1 LSAQLEALI
10 QAMSDP
16 SLYSPAPDS
25 VQLIQTH
32 VSVVFIAGDL
42 VYKVKKPVNL
52 GFLDFTTLE
61 KRRFF
66 CSQEVKLNSR
76 FSEGLYLGVVSIYQ
90 ANYGVNLTGEGE
102 EIEVAVLMRR
112 VPEDRLM
119 TQMLK
124 NESISV
130 ESLDALADRIAYF
143 HSQAA
148 RGREIAG
155 FGSVEVIL
163 QNVRENFDQ
172 VRPFVGNTIEEKT
185 FREISERSMGFLNEH
200 KELFQERVRAG
211 FIRDCHGDLHVDH
224 VVMLDR
230 IMLFDCIEFND
241 RFRYGDTAADLGFLL
256 MDLDFLGYPAFA
268 KRLTERY
275 AHSSGDS
282 EVLTLLPFYESYRAF
297 VRGKVLGFELE
308 EPEIPLEEREKVRA
322 TARDYFR
329 LSLSYLEPAPPPA
342 LVITV
347 GLVATGKSYL
357 AGLLG
362 KRLGIEPMRS
372 DLLRKEIYGLPVFQH
387 QLDMYGQGIYT
398 PVSTERI
405 YGTLLEKA
413 RQALADGHSVILD
426 ASFLRHEHRMQAREL
441 AREAKAK
448 FKQVECTASED
459 VVRSRLEQRLTRTD
473 EPSDGR
479 WEIFQQQESAFEPIR
494 PEEKANHQVWD
505 STRDPNAFLAALVRD
520 LICS

>member
-1 LSAQLEALI
+1 MSAQLAALI

-16 SLYSPAPDS
+16 SVYSPVPES
-25 VQLIQTH
+25 VQVIQTH
-32 VSVVFIAGDL
+32 ISVVFIAGEL

-61 KRRFF
+61 KRRFI

-76 FSEGLYLGVVSIYQ
+76 FSEGIYLGVASIYQ
-90 ANYGVNLTGEGE
+90 ADSGVNLTGDGE

-124 NESISV
+124 NDLISI
-130 ESLDALADRIAYF
+130 ESLDALADRIAHF

-148 RGREIAG
+148 RGRDIAG
-155 FGSVEVIL
+155 FGSLEVIR

-172 VRPFVGNTIEEKT
+172 VLPFIGSTIEEET
-185 FREISERSMGFLNEH
+185 FQEISRRSMDFLNEH
-200 KELFQERVRAG
+200 QELFQERVRAG

-230 IMLFDCIEFND
+230 IMLLDCIEFND

-268 KRLTERY
+268 KRVTERY
-275 AHSSGDS
+275 AHSSGDPG
-282 EVLTLLPFYESYRAF
+282 VLKLLPFYESYRAF

-308 EPEIPLEEREKVRA
+308 EPEIPSQERGELLA

-347 GLVATGKSYL
+347 GLVATGKSHL

-362 KRLGIEPMRS
+362 KRLGIEPMKS
-372 DLLRKEIYGLPVFQH
+372 DLLRKEIHGLPAFQH
-387 QLDMYGQGIYT
+387 QLDMYEQGIYT
-398 PVSTERI
+398 PVSTERT
-405 YGTLLEKA
+405 YGTLLEEA
-413 RQALADGHSVILD
+413 RQALANGHSVILD
-426 ASFLRHEHRMQAREL
+426 ASFLRHEHRMRAREL

-448 FKQVECTASED
+448 FKQIECTASED

-479 WEIFQQQESAFEPIR
+479 WEIFQQQKTAFEPIR
-494 PEEKANHQVWD
+494 PEEKANYQVWD
-505 STRDPNAFLAALVRD
+505 STSDPNAFLAALVRD